1 MAEVIDRRQIR
12 GAEGPSSD
20 PLITRAQVGQ
30 DMEICASSEGGSAPP
45 SDGDGTTPG
54 GRPGRPAA
62 EVRRT
67 VVPFRL
73 THSLLLIH
81 TAA

>member
-20 PLITRAQVGQ
+20 PLIRAQVG
-30 DMEICASSEGGSAPP
+30 EESENCASSEGGSAQP
-45 SDGDGTTPG
+45 SDGDGTAPG

-67 VVPFRL
+67 GHLNGRL
-73 THSLLLIH
+73 VSSHNIIQSYI
-81 TAA
+81 